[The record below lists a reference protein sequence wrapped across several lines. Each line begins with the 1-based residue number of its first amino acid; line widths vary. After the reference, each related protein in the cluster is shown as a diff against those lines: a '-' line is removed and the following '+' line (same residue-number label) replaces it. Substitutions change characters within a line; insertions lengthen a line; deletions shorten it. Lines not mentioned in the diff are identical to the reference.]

1 MQPIPNIVANDVIG
15 NIFQGNW
22 QHEHIS
28 RLNVAATPE
37 HARIPY
43 RGRPQPYPSPREMLE
58 HACLSTEARQE
69 HRAFWEG
76 MTGIDQLWVHTLIAH
91 HSLSG
96 RGREGIPL
104 DPDMARL
111 LDMGLYNPRDSR
123 DAPTH
128 MLSHAF
134 QYAASLG
141 VAQVALFDT
150 LAASHVSCHNATVE
164 DIRHLREDGVEFMS
178 HLRREV
184 SL

>member
-1 MQPIPNIVANDVIG
+1 
-15 NIFQGNW
+15 
-22 QHEHIS
+22 
-28 RLNVAATPE
+28 
-37 HARIPY
+37 
-43 RGRPQPYPSPREMLE
+43 
-58 HACLSTEARQE
+58 
-69 HRAFWEG
+69 
-76 MTGIDQLWVHTLIAH
+76 
-91 HSLSG
+91 
-96 RGREGIPL
+96 
-104 DPDMARL
+104 
-111 LDMGLYNPRDSR
+111 LYNPRDSR

-184 SL
+184 SP